1 LNLVADS
8 DIFPKE
14 AMRGKRYLVTT
25 VALSIAL
32 PAFAHHSLEA
42 QYDPNHTITISG
54 TLTKI
59 DWSNPHVHFLVDVM
73 ESGQSGTWDVEMG
86 SPNAQLRGGW
96 KIDTFKPGD
105 RVVVSVYQARDG
117 SHIGFA
123 RKITKATK

>member
-1 LNLVADS
+1 
-8 DIFPKE
+8 
-14 AMRGKRYLVTT
+14 MCGKRYFLMT

-32 PAFAHHSLEA
+32 PAVAHHSLEA
-42 QYDPNHTITISG
+42 QYDPNHTITING

-73 ESGQSGTWDVEMG
+73 GPGQSGTWDVEMG

-105 RVVVSVYQARDG
+105 RVTVSVYQARDG
-117 SHIGFA
+117 SRIGFA
-123 RKITKATK
+123 RKITKAVK

>member
-1 LNLVADS
+1 
-8 DIFPKE
+8 
-14 AMRGKRYLVTT
+14 MRGKKCFLMT

-32 PAFAHHSLEA
+32 PARAHHSLEA
-42 QYDPNHTITISG
+42 QYDPNHTITING

-59 DWSNPHVHFLVDVM
+59 NWSNPHVHFLVDVM
-73 ESGQSGTWDVEMG
+73 EPGQSGTWDVEMG

-105 RVVVSVYQARDG
+105 RVIVSVYQARDG

-123 RKITKATK
+123 RKITKAVK

>member
-1 LNLVADS
+1 
-8 DIFPKE
+8 
-14 AMRGKRYLVTT
+14 MREKRYRLFT
-25 VALSIAL
+25 VALSIAI

-42 QYDPNHTITISG
+42 QFDPNHRITING

-73 ESGQSGTWDVEMG
+73 QPGQNGTWDVELG

-123 RKITKATK
+123 QKIVKAVK

>member
-1 LNLVADS
+1 
-8 DIFPKE
+8 
-14 AMRGKRYLVTT
+14 MRGKWYSLFT
-25 VALSIAL
+25 VALSIGI

-42 QYDPNHTITISG
+42 QFDPNHSITING

-59 DWSNPHVHFLVDVM
+59 NWSNPHVHFLVDVM
-73 ESGQSGTWDVEMG
+73 EAGQSGTWDVELG

-105 RVVVSVYQARDG
+105 RVIVSVYQARDG

-123 RKITKATK
+123 RKIVKAGK